1 MLLPPTSSSDGRWR
15 CPNDSFGWRKD
26 MPPTGPLRQA
36 LRLRTDHPRVETGR
50 GPRRFGVGAC
60 GRRPSFQGSVDA
72 RFRAAAG
79 ANQTPSTTTPRR
91 RRRRG
96 LRQMDHLGGKS
107 LGGSGHR
114 PRLRARNRLGHRFER
129 SFGFARTNLP
139 HPALADLSA
148 TSRADTPAN
157 SVASASGGNTVFD
170 SRPADRAGDGSESAT
185 CACLNA
191 NPRKDRA
198 IRCGNAAN
206 GNELKSG
213 AKPWGTPS
221 V

>member
-15 CPNDSFGWRKD
+15 CPIDGFGWRED
-26 MPPTGPLRQA
+26 MPPTGPLRQT
-36 LRLRTDHPRVETGR
+36 LRLRTNHPRVETGR
-50 GPRRFGVGAC
+50 GPRRFGVGARGC
-60 GRRPSFQGSVDA
+60 RPSFQGSVDV
-72 RFRAAAG
+72 RFRSAAG
-79 ANQTPSTTTPRR
+79 ANQTSSATAPRR
-91 RRRRG
+91 KRRRG
-96 LRQMDHLGGKS
+96 LRQLDHFGGKS

-114 PRLRARNRLGHRFER
+114 PHLRERNRLGHRVKR
-129 SFGFARTNLP
+129 SFGFARANLP
-139 HPALADLSA
+139 RPALADLSA
-148 TSRADTPAN
+148 TSRADTSANSSAPAN
-157 SVASASGGNTVFD
+157 EGSTVFD
-170 SRPADRAGDGSESAT
+170 SRPADRAGNGSDSAT

-198 IRCGNAAN
+198 IRCGNAAH